1 MVTVT
6 VGEELLPALPLLP
19 ADEHGDWPAEPLP
32 PLPVPVPPPPGQ
44 VATVPTV
51 CTCPPTVVVP
61 SGITTDTAS
70 PGLTRYSCDTP
81 RSTVTTELVPVA
93 VSTVPP
99 AEPPPLPPAPL
110 PPPPPAMDAPTDGV
124 TEVTRTGTGS
134 NTTSPSRISPVTG
147 RPRAFCQRSTPAAG
161 GSAE

>member
-61 SGITTDTAS
+61 SGITTDTVS
-70 PGLTRYSCDTP
+70 PGLTRYSWDTP
-81 RSTVTTELVPVA
+81 KSTAKRGAVPVA
-93 VSTVPP
+93 VSRAPPPP
-99 AEPPPLPPAPL
+99 APLLPL
-110 PPPPPAMDAPTDGV
+110 PPPPPAMDAPTEGV
-124 TEVTRTGTGS
+124 TEVTRIGPGS

-147 RPRAFCQRSTPAAG
+147 RPRASCLRCP
-161 GSAE
+161 